1 MNLGHGILQQT
12 PLENAA
18 EFINATHEMS
28 KR

>member
-12 PLENAA
+12 PLESAA